1 MLLHQFYVS
10 ALEMRGAY
18 ETLTTKKKTLKNILP
33 ISNTHSSALKCSTP
47 RSSSHINI

>member
-18 ETLTTKKKTLKNILP
+18 ETLTTKKNFKKYP
-33 ISNTHSSALKCSTP
+33 
-47 RSSSHINI
+47 SHIKYSLFSIKMLNA

>member
-18 ETLTTKKKTLKNILP
+18 ETLTTKNTLKNILP